1 MGSLLNHVGNSSSYL
16 KNGGFGVK
24 IGVAL
29 ETFVLDSEVSQID
42 LKKLD
47 SSCPLTCPI
56 SSGEKILY

>member
-1 MGSLLNHVGNSSSYL
+1 MGNISSYL
-16 KNGGFGVK
+16 KTGGFGVK

-29 ETFVLDSEVSQID
+29 ETFVLESEVSQID

-47 SSCPLTCPI
+47 SSCPLI